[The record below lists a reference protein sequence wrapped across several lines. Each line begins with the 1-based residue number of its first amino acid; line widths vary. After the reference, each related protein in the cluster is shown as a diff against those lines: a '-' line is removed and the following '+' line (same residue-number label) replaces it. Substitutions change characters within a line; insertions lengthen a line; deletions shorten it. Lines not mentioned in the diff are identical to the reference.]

1 MTIATQRLTL
11 DEYLTYDDGSDRRYE
26 LVKGELQPMGL
37 GTGKHGAIIKRLERL
52 FDGQIELAQQPW
64 IALATAVGLQSP
76 RIDRWDTVRIPD
88 LSVLT
93 LEQWDSLQSRE
104 AVIRLNE
111 PPPLLVVEVVSEST
125 KSTDYRAKRVFE
137 KGCPRYS
144 LPPRDSKK
152 LSFEDISL
160 RPRYNL
166 RRSWAFQTP
175 SKRAEYS
182 VLDISEYWIVD
193 PLLNQ
198 VTICTLLEGWYE
210 ATVYKGQ
217 DAIASPVFSAIA
229 LTAENMLQG

>member
-104 AVIRLNE
+104 AVIRLPPP

-125 KSTDYRAKRVFE
+125 KSTDYRA
-137 KGCPRYS
+137 
-144 LPPRDSKK
+144 
-152 LSFEDISL
+152 
-160 RPRYNL
+160 
-166 RRSWAFQTP
+166 
-175 SKRAEYS
+175 KRAEYS

>member
-104 AVIRLNE
+104 AVIR
-111 PPPLLVVEVVSEST
+111 
-125 KSTDYRAKRVFE
+125 RAKRVFE

-144 LPPRDSKK
+144 LPPRDSKT

>member
-125 KSTDYRAKRVFE
+125 KSTDYRAKR
-137 KGCPRYS
+137 
-144 LPPRDSKK
+144 
-152 LSFEDISL
+152 
-160 RPRYNL
+160 
-166 RRSWAFQTP
+166 
-175 SKRAEYS
+175 AEYS

-210 ATVYKGQ
+210 ATVYKVQ

>member
-37 GTGKHGAIIKRLERL
+37 GTGKHGAIIKRLEKL

-125 KSTDYRAKRVFE
+125 KSTDYRAKR
-137 KGCPRYS
+137 
-144 LPPRDSKK
+144 
-152 LSFEDISL
+152 
-160 RPRYNL
+160 
-166 RRSWAFQTP
+166 
-175 SKRAEYS
+175 AEYS
-182 VLDISEYWIVD
+182 VLDIPEYWIVD

-217 DAIASPVFSAIA
+217 DEIASPVFSTIA
-229 LTAENMLQG
+229 LTVENILQG

>member
-37 GTGKHGAIIKRLERL
+37 ETGKHGAIIKRLERL

-125 KSTDYRAKRVFE
+125 KSTDYRAKR
-137 KGCPRYS
+137 
-144 LPPRDSKK
+144 
-152 LSFEDISL
+152 
-160 RPRYNL
+160 
-166 RRSWAFQTP
+166 
-175 SKRAEYS
+175 AEYS